1 MKQWWLV
8 LKINIDLIVVGN
20 LKEKPM
26 KMLCDEYLKRLQ
38 AYSKV
43 NVFELKDESNNHDEK
58 TVLMRESERIK
69 KVLDLAN
76 QETLNPE

>member
-1 MKQWWLV
+1 MKQWWLI

-43 NVFELKDESNNHDEK
+43 SVIELKDESNNQDEK
-58 TVLMRESERIK
+58 TIECLKFMVCTFILCEFW
-69 KVLDLAN
+69 
-76 QETLNPE
+76 